1 MGTFSGKRA
10 SGRPRWKGLAIAS
23 IAVVCIVSSAGLSGH
38 KALAA
43 SPDPG
48 QPEATCPAGGQCFA
62 DVPSGNSFY
71 EFVNRLYQQDIIT
84 GYACGGL
91 GEPCDAEN
99 RPYYR
104 PGSDVTRQ
112 QMSKFVDQARRL
124 PGINIDTD
132 SLLLPIYAR
141 TSGINRDAIQGF
153 STSGDGVYG
162 QTTSGPAGVSGY
174 SGNSYG
180 VYGQSINSRGVSGFS
195 ISGNGVYGESTD
207 STGLSAS
214 STSGYALFAEST
226 EQDSLVARQFDDT
239 LEAGY
244 FIGDVLVSGTCC
256 EAARGT
262 FKIDH
267 PFDPASKYLQ
277 SAAVASPEMVNIYSG
292 NVTTGAQGE
301 AVVTLP
307 DYVEAVNGD
316 FRYQLTVVG
325 QFAQAIIGSKI
336 EDNRFTIQTD
346 MPHVEVSWQVT
357 GVRRDP
363 YAQQHPIEVEQAK
376 PAKHQGMY
384 FYPELYGQPNSK
396 MIGGEE
402 DITP

>member
-1 MGTFSGKRA
+1 
-10 SGRPRWKGLAIAS
+10 
-23 IAVVCIVSSAGLSGH
+23 
-38 KALAA
+38 
-43 SPDPG
+43 
-48 QPEATCPAGGQCFA
+48 
-62 DVPSGNSFY
+62 
-71 EFVNRLYQQDIIT
+71 
-84 GYACGGL
+84 
-91 GEPCDAEN
+91 
-99 RPYYR
+99 
-104 PGSDVTRQ
+104 
-112 QMSKFVDQARRL
+112 MSKFVDQARRL

-132 SLLLPIYAR
+132 SLLVPIYAR

-195 ISGNGVYGESTD
+195 IGGNGVYGESTD
-207 STGLSAS
+207 STGVRAH
-214 STSGYALFAEST
+214 STSNYALFAESD
-226 EQDSLVARQFDDT
+226 EQASLVARQFDDT

-256 EAARGT
+256 EAAQGT

-267 PFDPASKYLQ
+267 PLDPANKYLQ

-307 DYVEAVNGD
+307 GYVEAVNGD
-316 FRYQLTVVG
+316 FRYQLTVIG
-325 QFAQAIIGSKI
+325 QFAQAIVGSKI
-336 EDNRFTIQTD
+336 EDNRFTIRTD

-363 YAQQHPIEVEQAK
+363 YAQQHPIEIEQAK
-376 PAKHQGMY
+376 PAEHQGMY
-384 FYPELYGQPNSK
+384 LHPELYGQPNSK

-402 DITP
+402 DINP